1 MEVLLLLAMGAMNI
15 TCLVIGV
22 KIGQQVAKGEPV
34 KVGIPNPVAVINEH
48 RAEEKANRERNKME
62 IILHNIERYD
72 GTPDGQED
80 VPQ

>member
-34 KVGIPNPVAVINEH
+34 KVGIPNPVTVVQEL
-48 RAEEKANRERNKME
+48 RTEKEADRERNKME
-62 IILHNIERYD
+62 AILHNIETYD
-72 GTPDGQED
+72 GTPDGQKD

>member
-1 MEVLLLLAMGAMNI
+1 MEVLLLLTMGAMNI

-34 KVGIPNPVAVINEH
+34 KVGIPNPVSVIRGH
-48 RAEEKANRERNKME
+48 QAEKEANRERNKME
-62 IILHNIERYD
+62 TILHNIERYD
-72 GTPDGQED
+72 GTPDGQKD